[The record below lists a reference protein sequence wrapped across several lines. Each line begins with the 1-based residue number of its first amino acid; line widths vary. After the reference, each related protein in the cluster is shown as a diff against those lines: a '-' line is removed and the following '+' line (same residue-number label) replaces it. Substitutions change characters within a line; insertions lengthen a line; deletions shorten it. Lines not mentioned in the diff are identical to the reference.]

1 MRDWLKKKLRPHVID
16 AFHRFYYQ
24 DPDTWARNT
33 FLGYRI
39 QQCPLDLQLYQELVA
54 RLRPG
59 FILQTGVSGG
69 GSLAYFAALLDL
81 IGADPQALVVGVDI
95 QISGDARKLSHNRIR
110 LLEGDSVNEAT
121 LGKIRGLLPHTGA
134 GLVSLDSS

>member
-54 RLRPG
+54 RLRW
-59 FILQTGVSGG
+59 
-69 GSLAYFAALLDL
+69 
-81 IGADPQALVVGVDI
+81 
-95 QISGDARKLSHNRIR
+95 R
-110 LLEGDSVNEAT
+110 
-121 LGKIRGLLPHTGA
+121 
-134 GLVSLDSS
+134 